1 MKSPVDI
8 FHIYYGTQGTAGL
21 YLDEIYR
28 VLQKDF
34 SQKIFVSYYYP
45 FPYGEKVFFR
55 YSDILHGIKRRKVRL
70 VVRYFELIAALCI
83 VLIRIIRDK
92 PRIVNFSLTTE
103 LFLPERLFLRI
114 IGYLKNTILIIT
126 CHDVVP
132 FRNSRMASFQKSSKR
147 RERYFKQADRLLV
160 HNESSKADLRRM
172 FGIPDRKI
180 IMHPFPIMDL
190 SKIIS
195 VGETKRRHLYDFAFI
210 GHYREEKGLEVLLDA
225 WELFCTEIPDAKLLV
240 AGNMPPEIRRLM
252 ENKQND
258 SIVADLRYIDDS
270 LYCEYIMQS
279 RFVVL
284 PYLRGT
290 NSGIASTVVSLGTD
304 LIVSDIAMFKN
315 NCLIGPD
322 AFFKNNDPVSLCA
335 TMKRKYHENPHK
347 ADIESYRK
355 NFERETI
362 RCYRSV

>member
-1 MKSPVDI
+1 
-8 FHIYYGTQGTAGL
+8 
-21 YLDEIYR
+21 
-28 VLQKDF
+28 
-34 SQKIFVSYYYP
+34 
-45 FPYGEKVFFR
+45 
-55 YSDILHGIKRRKVRL
+55 
-70 VVRYFELIAALCI
+70 
-83 VLIRIIRDK
+83 
-92 PRIVNFSLTTE
+92 
-103 LFLPERLFLRI
+103 
-114 IGYLKNTILIIT
+114 
-126 CHDVVP
+126 
-132 FRNSRMASFQKSSKR
+132 MASFQKSSKR

-322 AFFKNNDPVSLCA
+322 AFLKIMIPYPYV
-335 TMKRKYHENPHK
+335 R
-347 ADIESYRK
+347 R
-355 NFERETI
+355 
-362 RCYRSV
+362 